1 MGRPFD
7 SSEHLLFVF
16 LITSESIRTSS
27 NLVLGFFPFLLLPS
41 GDGIARAAK
50 QRLILSPLY
59 SRLRSVTAGKR
70 IHMSCGQKTLFLY
83 ADFSKKKKEHLY
95 FVPLWRRRPCIEV
108 Q

>member
-1 MGRPFD
+1 MMCRPFD

-27 NLVLGFFPFLLLPS
+27 NLVLGFSPFLLLPS

-70 IHMSCGQKTLFLY
+70 IHMSCGQKTLF
-83 ADFSKKKKEHLY
+83 FI
-95 FVPLWRRRPCIEV
+95 C
-108 Q
+108 